1 MIGLLAAAMAVSA
14 AAEDIFH
21 EFNIKPRLSI
31 PPHSPDCFTDR
42 DLLLADNTLPGPTI
56 RTNVGDTVHITWHNN
71 HPSEGVSIH
80 YHGLLMKDY
89 PYMDGAGGITT
100 CVVGPMQSFK
110 HEFVADN
117 AGTHYWHGHT
127 SMDRMDGLQGLI
139 IVEDPNDP
147 EEQALKELYDE
158 ERVLWLQDWYHK
170 SGPSLRTSLD
180 SGVWIGTPKSILVN
194 GKGRFQGCVDNPE
207 LSQCDEGGCSVQDY
221 VPSIPV
227 EEGKTYLFR
236 IINAGTIASV
246 NLAMANHTMSVVKA
260 DGTFV
265 DPFDVT
271 SLEVNIAQRYSVLVK
286 ADQPS
291 DESYWVAADGR
302 RSGMGYTYL
311 HYKNSTPPNE
321 NSTMPVHDMMGPELD
336 AKLVSKDPQDD
347 LLAADVIP
355 DRSSV
360 IVTAQ
365 STYPPLKQDL
375 WTSNNVSMSLHS
387 PKPLAALAY
396 EAVNDEM
403 AADWPKTQIPGTV
416 LVPDFPPSVW
426 NYGNKPRDEGV
437 SGVHEKHGLAVFQ
450 YELGDVVDMVFQNTV
465 GNRGIAVKHAWHLH
479 GHEVYVVG
487 QGTGTFDAAVHKDTF
502 NYDNPVLRD
511 TFSVWDFGWTAI
523 RFRASNVGVFP
534 FHCTMTPHAVMGM
547 GFSIIT
553 SPDLLPAPPPGLTSC
568 TMTSMHPDDAQVCM
582 SKVEATV
589 VNNTVDGDGDAKP
602 ENNDGLFDVPS
613 PIEDTTVGGE
623 DIPEPAEEEE
633 AEETEAGETEASSAT
648 SVEWSHAAI
657 TILFSKVLVV
667 MFGSWE

>member
-1 MIGLLAAAMAVSA
+1 MCR
-14 AAEDIFH
+14 E
-21 EFNIKPRLSI
+21 
-31 PPHSPDCFTDR
+31 
-42 DLLLADNTLPGPTI
+42 
-56 RTNVGDTVHITWHNN
+56 
-71 HPSEGVSIH
+71 
-80 YHGLLMKDY
+80 
-89 PYMDGAGGITT
+89 
-100 CVVGPMQSFK
+100 VGPP
-110 HEFVADN
+110 V
-117 AGTHYWHGHT
+117 
-127 SMDRMDGLQGLI
+127 R
-139 IVEDPNDP
+139 NDP
-147 EEQALKELYDE
+147 D
-158 ERVLWLQDWYHK
+158 
-170 SGPSLRTSLD
+170 
-180 SGVWIGTPKSILVN
+180 
-194 GKGRFQGCVDNPE
+194 
-207 LSQCDEGGCSVQDY
+207 GGGAC
-221 VPSIPV
+221 
-227 EEGKTYLFR
+227 G
-236 IINAGTIASV
+236 
-246 NLAMANHTMSVVKA
+246 
-260 DGTFV
+260 
-265 DPFDVT
+265 
-271 SLEVNIAQRYSVLVK
+271 
-286 ADQPS
+286 
-291 DESYWVAADGR
+291 

-347 LLAADVIP
+347 LLDADVIP

-396 EAVNDEM
+396 EAVNDKM

-465 GNRGIAVKHAWHLH
+465 GNRGIAVRHAWHLH

-553 SPDLLPAPPPGLTSC
+553 SPDLLPAPPPGLASC
-568 TMTSMHPDDAQVCM
+568 TMTSMDPDDAQVCV
-582 SKVEATV
+582 SKVEATI
-589 VNNTVDGDGDAKP
+589 VNDTEVDGDGDVQ
-602 ENNDGLFDVPS
+602 ENNPGLSDQPPTVS
-613 PIEDTTVGGE
+613 SED
-623 DIPEPAEEEE
+623 EPAEKEGSEDEPEEI
-633 AEETEAGETEASSAT
+633 EASSAT